1 MAHRKGKRLSEEE
14 QTEAIQF
21 MEKDRSVDV
30 VKKYKVEIKCKTPNQ
45 KKFVN
50 LIKDKEIVICGGQ
63 AGTGKTFLSCA
74 EALKLLQSEDR
85 FRKIVI
91 VKSVTVLEGEEVGY
105 LKGGVKEKM
114 EPFVYSFMSNFVK
127 IIGKPNTEALV
138 GAGLI
143 ETLPLAYLRGMS
155 IDNSIIIIDEC
166 QNITKKNMRTIMTR
180 LGENSKMIFI
190 GDEKQIDLQK
200 KSESSLAII
209 MKKFANQDGFGIM
222 HFSKEDIVRNPLI
235 KIIEDVFDEIDS
247 EK

>member
-21 MEKDRSVDV
+21 MEKDKSISI
-30 VKKYKVEIKCKTPNQ
+30 VKKYKVDIKCKTPNQ

-50 LIKDKEIVICGGQ
+50 LIKEKEIVICGGQ

-85 FRKIVI
+85 FKKIVI
-91 VKSVTVLEGEEVGY
+91 VKSVTVLEGESVGF
-105 LKGGVKEKM
+105 LKGNLEDKLQY
-114 EPFVYSFMSNFVK
+114 FIYSFMSNFIK
-127 IIGKPNTEALV
+127 LIGKPNTDALV
-138 GAGLI
+138 AGGLI
-143 ETLPLAYLRGMS
+143 ETMPLAYLRGMS
-155 IDNSIIIIDEC
+155 IDNSIIIVDEC
-166 QNITKKNMRTIMTR
+166 QNITKQNMRTIMTR

-190 GDEKQIDLQK
+190 GDEKQIDLHK
-200 KSESSLAII
+200 KSDSSLAII
-209 MKKFANQDGFGIM
+209 MKKFADREEFGVI
-222 HFSKEDIVRNPLI
+222 HFSKDDIVRNPLI

>member
-1 MAHRKGKRLSEEE
+1 MAHRKGKRLSEEQ

-21 MEKDRSVDV
+21 MEKDRTVDV
-30 VKKYKVEIKCKTPNQ
+30 TKKYKVDIKCKTPNQ

-50 LIKDKEIVICGGQ
+50 LIKEKEIIICGGQ

-74 EALKLLQSEDR
+74 EALKLLQSEVR
-85 FRKIVI
+85 FKKIVI
-91 VKSVTVLEGEEVGY
+91 VKSVTVLEGEDVGY
-105 LKGGVKEKM
+105 LKGDLKAKM
-114 EPFVYSFMSNFVK
+114 EYFIYSFISNFIK
-127 IIGKPNTEALV
+127 LIGKPNTEAMV
-138 GAGLI
+138 TAGLI
-143 ETLPLAYLRGMS
+143 ETMPLAYLRGMS

-166 QNITKKNMRTIMTR
+166 QNISKKNMRTIMTR

-209 MKKFANQDGFGIM
+209 MKKFADQDGFGIM

-235 KIIEDVFDEIDS
+235 KIIEDVFDEIES